1 MERKPVSILP
11 CQPIDND
18 NYPTQKPPCVKTVV
32 QLDGPAID
40 DLDVFLGNHPE
51 YKLSTVS
58 K

>member
-1 MERKPVSILP
+1 MERKPVGILQ
-11 CQPIDND
+11 CQPVDND
-18 NYPTQKPPCVKTVV
+18 DDPTQKHPCVKTVV